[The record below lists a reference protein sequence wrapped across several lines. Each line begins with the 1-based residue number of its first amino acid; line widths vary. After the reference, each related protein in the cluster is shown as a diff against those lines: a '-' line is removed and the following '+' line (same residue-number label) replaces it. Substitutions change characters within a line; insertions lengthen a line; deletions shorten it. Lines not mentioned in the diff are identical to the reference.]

1 MNFLSK
7 SMPKGTELLL
17 RKIGLQLP
25 GTALVPGLAYKRQGK
40 AGDIAPL
47 KLELPAQT
55 IFWSPR
61 VKTPSKTSRC
71 NGNRSG
77 ISHSMMQ

>member
-1 MNFLSK
+1 MSTKERLGMNFLSK
-7 SMPKGTELLL
+7 SRQSMPKGTELLL

-47 KLELPAQT
+47 KLELPART

-61 VKTPSKTSRC
+61 VKTPSKV
-71 NGNRSG
+71 
-77 ISHSMMQ
+77 QWK